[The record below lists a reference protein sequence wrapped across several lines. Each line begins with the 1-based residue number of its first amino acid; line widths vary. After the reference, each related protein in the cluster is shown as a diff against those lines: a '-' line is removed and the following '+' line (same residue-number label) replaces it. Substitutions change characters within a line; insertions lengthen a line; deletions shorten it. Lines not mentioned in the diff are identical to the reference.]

1 MRTKLIGV
9 LIAAALALPVGLMA
23 APAGAAGGLTC
34 TKLTGTVTWTPA
46 VPAAPASA
54 ASAIKLAASL
64 KSCTGTKGI
73 TSGAINLPQ
82 IKKVPKRNCTTLAS
96 NPPKLTQS
104 GGSITW
110 SNKSKS
116 TLGLLTLT
124 PAGTASYKAT
134 GAITNGQFKGKHLTV
149 TGTFI
154 PKTACP
160 YKTATVLMKA
170 GTKGTVK

>member
-1 MRTKLIGV
+1 MRNKAIGV
-9 LIAAALALPVGLMA
+9 LIAAAIALPIGLMS

-34 TKLTGTVTWTPA
+34 TKMTGTVTWSPA
-46 VPAAPASA
+46 VPAAPATA
-54 ASAIKLAASL
+54 ASAITLKASL
-64 KSCTGTKGI
+64 KSCTGTPGI

-82 IKKVPKRNCTTLAS
+82 IKKVPKRNCTTLVT
-96 NPPKLTQS
+96 NEPKLTQS

-124 PAGTASYKAT
+124 PAGTGSYKAT
-134 GAITNGQFKGKHLTV
+134 AAVTSGQFKGKHLTV

-160 YKTATVLMKA
+160 FKSATVSMKA